1 MMNKKFNVK
10 KSVENN
16 HKMTEREELLKNYVK
31 RLTNGD
37 DLDDVRADFKENF
50 SDVSAIE
57 IARAEQSLLNDGT
70 PLSDVQRLC
79 DVHSALFH
87 GATTTERIQAA
98 EEEVARSLQAEKKAA
113 EEKKTQDVVTSFG
126 EDIAEKIDT
135 FEKIPGHPLNILNL
149 ENIELKKLLER
160 IDKIADDKKS
170 ADIVEL
176 LKPEIMQL
184 LSFKSH
190 YEKKDELMY
199 PLLSD
204 KYNFP
209 GPSNVMWGV
218 EIEIIKSLK
227 ELLNTE
233 NGNYDSRNPYMENF
247 NKTIKRIKEMIYKE
261 DRILFPLCGRNF
273 TEDEWIAIARDM
285 PEFGYFKL
293 SKAPVWEKVIAIENE
308 KQESYVTVV
317 NDPDHVK
324 NNDEQG
330 KLCHDD
336 KKIQDGENKISVHLP
351 GGDMTLVQL
360 RAVLNTL
367 PMEITVIDDQDINR
381 FFNEG
386 EKFFKRPKM
395 AVGRKV
401 YSCHPKH
408 VEPLVRML
416 IHDFKTGKKDSMSI
430 WGEKEGQPVL
440 INYYALRDPAGKYLG
455 TMEAVQLMGQI
466 IDSYTPGKKGPMK

>member
-1 MMNKKFNVK
+1 MNNKFNVK

-16 HKMTEREELLKNYVK
+16 HKMTEREELLKDYVR

-37 DLDDVRADFKENF
+37 DLEDVRADFKENF

-87 GATTTERIQAA
+87 GATTAERIQAA
-98 EEEVARSLQAEKKAA
+98 EDEVARSLQAEKKEA
-113 EEKKTQDVVTSFG
+113 EEKKMQDVVKNFG
-126 EDIAEKIDT
+126 EDIAEKIDA

-149 ENIELKKLLER
+149 ENAELKRLLDN
-160 IDKIADDKKS
+160 IDVIVESIKS
-170 ADIVEL
+170 ADKINDDRMDENSIDIMER
-176 LKPEIMQL
+176 LKPELLQL
-184 LSFKSH
+184 LSLKSH
-190 YEKKDELMY
+190 YEKKDELIY

-204 KYNFP
+204 KYNFS

-218 EIEIIKSLK
+218 EIEIMNSLK
-227 ELLNTE
+227 ELLDFKN
-233 NGNYDSRNPYMENF
+233 NDSDMEKL
-247 NKTIKRIKEMIYKE
+247 NKTIKRIREMIYKE

-273 TEDEWIAIARDM
+273 TEEEWIAIASDI

-293 SKAPVWEKVIAIENE
+293 NRVPVWEKVIAVENE
-308 KQESYVTVV
+308 KKESYVTTEG
-317 NDPDHVK
+317 N
-324 NNDEQG
+324 
-330 KLCHDD
+330 L
-336 KKIQDGENKISVHLP
+336 HLP
-351 GGDMTLVQL
+351 GGDMTLIQL

-367 PMEITVIDDQDINR
+367 PMEITVIDDQDMNS

-395 AVGRKV
+395 AIGRKV

-440 INYYALRDPAGKYLG
+440 INYYALRDPEGKYLG

-466 IDSYTPGKKGPMK
+466 LDSYTPGKKGPMK

>member
-1 MMNKKFNVK
+1 MNNKFNVK

-16 HKMTEREELLKNYVK
+16 HKMTEREELLKDYVR

-37 DLDDVRADFKENF
+37 DLEDVRADFKENF

-87 GATTTERIQAA
+87 GATTAERIQAA
-98 EEEVARSLQAEKKAA
+98 EDEVARSLQAEKKEA
-113 EEKKTQDVVTSFG
+113 EEKKMQDVVKNFG
-126 EDIAEKIDT
+126 EDIAEKIDA

-149 ENIELKKLLER
+149 ENAELKRLLDN
-160 IDKIADDKKS
+160 IDVIVESIKS
-170 ADIVEL
+170 ADKINDDRMDENSIDIMER
-176 LKPEIMQL
+176 LKPELLQL
-184 LSFKSH
+184 LSLKSH
-190 YEKKDELMY
+190 YEKKDELIY

-204 KYNFP
+204 KYNFS

-218 EIEIIKSLK
+218 EIEIMNSLK
-227 ELLNTE
+227 ELLDFKN
-233 NGNYDSRNPYMENF
+233 NDSDMEKL
-247 NKTIKRIKEMIYKE
+247 NKTIKRIREMIYKE

-273 TEDEWIAIARDM
+273 TEEEWIAISSDI

-293 SKAPVWEKVIAIENE
+293 TKVPVWEKVIAVENE
-308 KQESYVTVV
+308 KKESYVTTEG
-317 NDPDHVK
+317 N
-324 NNDEQG
+324 
-330 KLCHDD
+330 L
-336 KKIQDGENKISVHLP
+336 HLP
-351 GGDMTLVQL
+351 GGDMTLIQL

-367 PMEITVIDDQDINR
+367 PMEITVIDDQDMNS

-395 AVGRKV
+395 AIGRKV

-430 WGEKEGQPVL
+430 WGEKGGQPVL
-440 INYYALRDPAGKYLG
+440 INYYALRDPEGKYLG

-466 IDSYTPGKKGPMK
+466 LDSYTPGKKGPMK